1 MRYLLG
7 KACRRILD
15 INQEEV
21 AHPKVSHKDDPEP
34 EEEEEKEEEEGGTN
48 AGSNKEGANQART
61 EVNIKVNG

>member
-34 EEEEEKEEEEGGTN
+34 EEEEGGTN